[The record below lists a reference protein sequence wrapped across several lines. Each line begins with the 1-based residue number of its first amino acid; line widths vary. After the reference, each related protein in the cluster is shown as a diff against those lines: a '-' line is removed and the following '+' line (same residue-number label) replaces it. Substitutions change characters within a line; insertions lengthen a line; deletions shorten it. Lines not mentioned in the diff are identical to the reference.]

1 MELDTKQWEQFPF
14 TVDGVNFISKIDKD
28 SSMYKQVS
36 ALPEGVF
43 AKMNEVALNQLM
55 GNLSTMTRDE
65 IETALNTIN
74 EGASYAL
81 LTLK

>member
-28 SSMYKQVS
+28 SSMYKQVF

-65 IETALNTIN
+65 IESALNTIN
-74 EGASYAL
+74 EGATYAL
-81 LTLK
+81 LALK